1 MALRWIQATGG
12 EKPKPIHSKKDVE
25 KKLSKGNIV
34 ARPNIQRA
42 EASKTKESKCLLT
55 QSDEKSADRKQNS

>member
-1 MALRWIQATGG
+1 MALRWIKAMDG

-25 KKLSKGNIV
+25 RKLPEGNII
-34 ARPNIQRA
+34 ARPSIQRA